1 MVVDALPE
9 QAALAPVLPLG
20 YAAWIAAQ
28 LIVHQ
33 LVELLAEA
41 TAHDR
46 LAGSPIAG
54 CWIFELAADLLQ
66 AVAQHAPQLPVQLAH
81 LRHSVDGPEQGIHQ
95 QGGRHPHQ
103 GVGSAVEHIDPVEL
117 GVIGHQKQHR
127 AHHDSSGQAGL
138 PAHQPQQGHH
148 HQQRHRQPHPAT

>member
-1 MVVDALPE
+1 VVDALPE
-9 QAALAPVLPLG
+9 QAALAPVMPLDC
-20 YAAWIAAQ
+20 AAGVAAQ

-41 TAHDR
+41 TTHDR
-46 LAGSPIAG
+46 LTGSPVAG
-54 CWIFELAADLLQ
+54 CWIFELAADRLQ
-66 AVAQHAPQLPVQLAH
+66 ALAQQTPQLPVQLAH
-81 LRHSVDGPEQGIHQ
+81 LREPVDGPEQGIHQ
-95 QGGRHPHQ
+95 QGGRHSHQ
-103 GVGSAVEHIDPVEL
+103 SVGRAVEHINPVEL

-127 AHHDSSGQAGL
+127 AHHDSGGEAGL